1 MGAVTLADGV
11 VFGDENLG
19 LIAGP
24 CVIESRD
31 HCLRMAEAVADASRR
46 MQMPCVFKA
55 SYYKA
60 NRTSVSSYRGPGLE
74 EGLRILAEVRDA
86 VGLPVLTDVHEPG
99 QAVVVAECIDVLQV
113 PAFLCRQTDLVLAVA
128 ETGRP
133 VNLKKGQFLAP
144 WDMRK
149 VVEKAASTGNEALLV
164 TERGTSFGYNN
175 LVVDFK
181 GLSFLAGLGYPV
193 ALDVT
198 HSLQLPARQ
207 GESSGGEPEFV
218 EPLAAAGVASG
229 VDILFLEVHDNPAAA
244 LSDASTQL
252 PLERLEPL
260 LEKLLRIR
268 SAAHDTSTTARQ
280 DAS

>member
-1 MGAVTLADGV
+1 MGAVTVADGV
-11 VFGDENLG
+11 VFGEGNLG

-24 CVIESRD
+24 CVIESRE
-31 HCLRMAEAVADASRR
+31 HCLRMAEAVANISRR
-46 MQMPCVFKA
+46 MRIPCVFKA
-55 SYYKA
+55 SYYKG
-60 NRTSVSSYRGPGLE
+60 NRTSVSTYRGPGPDD
-74 EGLRILAEVRDA
+74 GLRILAEVRDA
-86 VGLPVLTDVHEPG
+86 VGLPVLTDVHEPA
-99 QAVVVAECIDVLQV
+99 QAAAAAECVDVLQV
-113 PAFLCRQTDLVLAVA
+113 PAFLCRQTDLVLAA
-128 ETGRP
+128 AQTGRP

-144 WDMRK
+144 WDMSR

-193 ALDVT
+193 VLDVT

-218 EPLAAAGVASG
+218 EPLAAAGVAAG
-229 VDILFLEVHDNPAAA
+229 VDVLFLEVHDNPPAA

-260 LEKLLRIR
+260 LEKLIRIR
-268 SAAHDTSTTARQ
+268 AATLSPRPA
-280 DAS
+280 

>member
-1 MGAVTLADGV
+1 MTVADGV
-11 VFGDENLG
+11 VFGEGNLG

-24 CVIESRD
+24 CVIESRE
-31 HCLRMAEAVADASRR
+31 HCLRMAEAVANISRR
-46 MQMPCVFKA
+46 MRIPCVFKA
-55 SYYKA
+55 SYYKG
-60 NRTSVSSYRGPGLE
+60 NRTSVSTYRGPGPDD
-74 EGLRILAEVRDA
+74 GLRILAEVRDA
-86 VGLPVLTDVHEPG
+86 VGLPVLTDVHEPA
-99 QAVVVAECIDVLQV
+99 QAAAAAECVDVLQV
-113 PAFLCRQTDLVLAVA
+113 PAFLCRQTDLVLAA
-128 ETGRP
+128 AQTGRP

-144 WDMRK
+144 WDMSR

-193 ALDVT
+193 VLDVT

-218 EPLAAAGVASG
+218 EPLAAAGVAAG
-229 VDILFLEVHDNPAAA
+229 VDVLFLEVHDNPPAA

-260 LEKLLRIR
+260 LEKLIRIR
-268 SAAHDTSTTARQ
+268 AATLSPRPA
-280 DAS
+280 

>member
-1 MGAVTLADGV
+1 MGAVTLASGV
-11 VFGDENLG
+11 VFGDGNLG

-31 HCLRMAEAVADASRR
+31 HCLRMAEAVAKVSRR
-46 MQMPCVFKA
+46 ARVPCVFKA

-60 NRTSVSSYRGPGLE
+60 NRTSVSSYRGPGAD
-74 EGLRILAEVRDA
+74 EGLRILADVRDA
-86 VGLPVLTDVHEPG
+86 VGLPVLTDVHEPAEA
-99 QAVVVAECIDVLQV
+99 AVAAECVDVLQV
-113 PAFLCRQTDLVLAVA
+113 PAFLCRQTDLVLAA
-128 ETGRP
+128 AQTGLP

-144 WDMRK
+144 WDMST
-149 VVEKAASTGNEALLV
+149 VVEKAASTGNESLLV

-193 ALDVT
+193 VLDVT
-198 HSLQLPARQ
+198 HSLQLPAGH
-207 GESSGGEPEFV
+207 GESTGGQPEFA
-218 EPLAAAGVASG
+218 EPLAAAGVAAG
-229 VDILFLEVHDNPAAA
+229 VDVLFLEVHDNPPAA

-260 LEKLLRIR
+260 LEKLVRIR
-268 SAAHDTSTTARQ
+268 AAAMDTGR
-280 DAS
+280 